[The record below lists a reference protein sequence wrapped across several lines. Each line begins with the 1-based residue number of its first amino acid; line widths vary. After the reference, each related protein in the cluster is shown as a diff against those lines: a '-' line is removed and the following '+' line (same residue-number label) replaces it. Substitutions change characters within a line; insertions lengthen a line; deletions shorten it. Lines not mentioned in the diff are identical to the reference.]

1 MSVPSNNPTFKLYY
15 FNIKA
20 LAEPIRYLF
29 AYGGQAYEDVR
40 VERADWPKLKPT
52 MPMGQMPVLEVDGI
66 RVHQSV
72 AIERYIAKRVGLAGA
87 NDWENLQIDSVVDTV
102 NDLRQKI
109 GTVHFESDE
118 AIKQKKKETL
128 IAETIPFYLS
138 KLEEIAKENKGHLA
152 VSKLTWA
159 DFFFAAMLE
168 IFKVWNGPDFL
179 SSYPN
184 LQKVADNVYNLDAI
198 KAWLKRRPVTEM

>member
-1 MSVPSNNPTFKLYY
+1 MSAPSNNPTFKLYY
-15 FNIKA
+15 FNIRA

-40 VERADWPKLKPT
+40 VERGDWPKLKPT
-52 MPMGQMPVLEVDGI
+52 MPMGQMPVLEVDGH

-72 AIERYIAKRVGLAGA
+72 AIERYVAKRVGLAGA
-87 NDWENLQIDSVVDTV
+87 NDWENLQIDSVVDTI

-109 GTVHFESDE
+109 AAVHFEADE

-128 IAETIPFYLS
+128 IAETVPFYLG

-159 DFFFAAMLE
+159 DFFFAAMME
-168 IFKVWNGPDFL
+168 IFKIWTGPEIL
-179 SSYPN
+179 SKYPN
-184 LQKVADNVYNLDAI
+184 LQKVAENVYNLDAI
-198 KAWLKRRPVTEM
+198 KTWMKNRPATDM

>member
-1 MSVPSNNPTFKLYY
+1 MSAPSNNPTFKLYY
-15 FNIKA
+15 FNIRA

-40 VERADWPKLKPT
+40 VERGDWPKLKPT
-52 MPMGQMPVLEVDGI
+52 MPMGQMPVLEVDGH

-72 AIERYIAKRVGLAGA
+72 AIERYVAKRVGLAGA
-87 NDWENLQIDSVVDTV
+87 NDWENLQIDSVVDTI

-109 GTVHFESDE
+109 AAVHFEADE

-128 IAETIPFYLS
+128 IAETVPFYLG

-159 DFFFAAMLE
+159 DFFFAAMME
-168 IFKVWNGPDFL
+168 IFKIWTRPEIL
-179 SSYPN
+179 SKYPN
-184 LQKVADNVYNLDAI
+184 LQKVAENVYNLDAI
-198 KAWLKRRPVTEM
+198 KTWMKKRPATDM